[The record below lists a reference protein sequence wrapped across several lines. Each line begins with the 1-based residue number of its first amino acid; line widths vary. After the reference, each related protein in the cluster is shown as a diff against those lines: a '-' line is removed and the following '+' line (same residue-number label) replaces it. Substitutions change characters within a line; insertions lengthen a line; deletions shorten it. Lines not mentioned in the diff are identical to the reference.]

1 MDHPSLNFKGQ
12 SFQADRNVIP
22 RYWDF
27 PVIVVQSLTCV
38 WLFATHGLPHARL
51 PCPSLSPEVCSDSCP
66 LSWWCYPTISS
77 SAALFS
83 FCLQSFPSLGS
94 FLGFPW
100 LPGIVSGFQALVWSR
115 LRDIQQVS
123 LRDDQHPHSSF
134 LKVPWGL
141 TTTDRL
147 FPYTHH
153 SRTYWSLSSSP
164 TPKESVLLTCKEAL
178 PPSSFSLDL
187 CLLPLQISKFL
198 KCLDFKTES
207 RNSCMVYLLTTL
219 QVTHPSKYG
228 KHN

>member
-22 RYWDF
+22 SYWDF

-123 LRDDQHPHSSF
+123 LRDDQHPHSCF

-141 TTTDRL
+141 TTDRL
-147 FPYTHH
+147 LPYTCH
-153 SRTYWSLSSSP
+153 SRTYWKKITLFFPNSQGICSSSLQGSP
-164 TPKESVLLTCKEAL
+164 TSIL
-178 PPSSFSLDL
+178 
-187 CLLPLQISKFL
+187 LLPRPLPMSSA
-198 KCLDFKTES
+198 D
-207 RNSCMVYLLTTL
+207 L
-219 QVTHPSKYG
+219 QVPKVLRL
-228 KHN
+228 